1 MNPFKLLAV
10 ELIYRP
16 IFNLLVILL
25 AAFAGN
31 LGRAIVVLTLIIR
44 ALLWKVSSN
53 QAQMQKGMGNMQEKL
68 KEVQDKYANDPTK
81 LSQETMKVMKSD
93 GLAPLKGCMS
103 LLVQIP
109 VFFGLLYV
117 IRAFAGAEGTMLD
130 PNDIYS
136 FVAPFAAHYLNPDA
150 IQHRF
155 FGIDLLVGKN
165 MILTVVGAIFV
176 YIQSKLISLNQTKPA
191 APAVAPGGKAMPDMS
206 KMMGFMNIFM
216 AFMMGSF
223 IYGTPSG
230 VGIYLITTTL
240 FTIVQ
245 YLIQNRQLVKIK
257 WETRNVKNKPQVI
270 NHKH

>member
-1 MNPFKLLAV
+1 MIFKIIAV

-16 IFNLLVILL
+16 IFNLLLIFLSL
-25 AAFAGN
+25 FGGH
-31 LGRAIVVLTLIIR
+31 LGRAIVVLTLVIR
-44 ALLWKVSSN
+44 LLLWKVSSN
-53 QAQMQKGMGNMQEKL
+53 QANMQKGMGNMQEKL
-68 KEVQDKYANDPTK
+68 KEIQEKYADDPAR

-136 FVAPFAAHYLNPDA
+136 FVAPFASTYLNADA
-150 IQHRF
+150 INHRF
-155 FGIDLLVGKN
+155 LGIDLLVGKN
-165 MILTVVGAIFV
+165 WILTIAGGILV
-176 YIQSKLISLNQTKPA
+176 YIQSKLMTLNQPKA
-191 APAVAPGGKAMPDMS
+191 APQLSPTGQAMPDMS

-223 IYGTPSG
+223 IYSTPSG
-230 VGIYLITTTL
+230 VGIYLFTTTL

-245 YLIQNRQLVKIK
+245 YTMQNRQLIKIK
-257 WETRNVKNKPQVI
+257 RETRNVKDKPQIV
-270 NHKH
+270 NHK

>member
-1 MNPFKLLAV
+1 MNPFKLVAV

-16 IFNLLVILL
+16 IFNILVALL
-25 AAFAGN
+25 ALFAGN
-31 LGRAIVVLTLIIR
+31 LGLAIIVLTLIIR

-53 QAQMQKGMGNMQEKL
+53 QTQMQKGMGNMQEKL
-68 KEVQDKYANDPTK
+68 KEIQEKYASDPQR

-93 GLAPLKGCMS
+93 GIGPLKGCLG

-117 IRAFAGAEGTMLD
+117 IRAFAGANGAAID
-130 PNDIYS
+130 PADIYS
-136 FVAPFAAHYLNPDA
+136 FVAPFASQYLSLSAIDA
-150 IQHRF
+150 NF
-155 FGIDLLVGKN
+155 FGMDLLVGQN
-165 MILTVVGAIFV
+165 WPLTIVGAVLVF
-176 YIQSKLISLNQTKPA
+176 IQSKLMALNQPKA
-191 APAVAPGGKAMPDMS
+191 APQMSPTGQPMPDMT

-230 VGIYLITTTL
+230 VGLYLLTTTL

-245 YLIQNRQLVKIK
+245 YLIQNWQLVKIK
-257 WETRNVKNKPQVI
+257 WETRNVKDKGQIVS
-270 NHKH
+270 HKN

>member
-1 MNPFKLLAV
+1 MNPFKLIAV

-16 IFNLLVILL
+16 IFNLLVIFLSL
-25 AAFAGN
+25 FAGN
-31 LGRAIVVLTLIIR
+31 LGLAIIAVTLVIR

-68 KEVQDKYANDPTK
+68 KEIQEKYADDQAR

-93 GLAPLKGCMS
+93 GIGPLKGCLS

-117 IRAFAGAEGTMLD
+117 IRAFAGAKGAVID

-136 FVAPFAAHYLNPDA
+136 FIAPFASQYLSIDA
-150 IQHRF
+150 IQHWF
-155 FGIDLLVGKN
+155 MGIDLLVGN
-165 MILTVVGAIFV
+165 NWPLTIIGAILV
-176 YIQSKLISLNQTKPA
+176 YIQSKLMALNQPKA
-191 APAVAPGGKAMPDMS
+191 APKMSPTGQPMPDMT

-230 VGIYLITTTL
+230 VGLYLLTTTL

-245 YLIQNRQLVKIK
+245 YMIQNWQLIKIK
-257 WETRNVKNKPQVI
+257 WETRNVKDKPQVV